1 MPMLVPPHA
10 NVSPAS
16 ALFLNQS
23 DLSIP
28 HNSQSQVV
36 RMRMDAV
43 CSTLVEEVGVLWAFK
58 RKSPFFGTP
67 ISIDFR

>member
-43 CSTLVEEVGVLWAFK
+43 CSTLVEEVGVL
-58 RKSPFFGTP
+58 
-67 ISIDFR
+67 